1 MTKVLAAFRM
11 ASRLSRIGGLAE
23 RLNVSAVV
31 AGATADEAATVE
43 RGVVAA
49 VSNAIKHGYGGQS
62 NMPMKIV
69 VGCTSRGL
77 NIDVFDS
84 GPAIPPAVIASM
96 RGCRNWDPSD
106 PAPEAGTGLPTIGA
120 CMDGVAYDRRM
131 GVNRLRLTKGLTCAA
146 SAATRP
152 LVSSNRAD

>member
-1 MTKVLAAFRM
+1 MNKVLTIFRM

-31 AGATADEAATVE
+31 AGATAEEASTVE

-49 VSNAIKHGYGGQS
+49 VTNAIEHGYGGQS

-69 VGCTSRGL
+69 VGCTPQGL

-84 GPAIPPAVIASM
+84 GPAIPPAVIATM

-106 PAPEAGTGLPTIGA
+106 PAPETGKGLPTIGA
-120 CMDGVAYDRRM
+120 CMDGVSYDRRM
-131 GVNRLRLTKGLTCAA
+131 GVNRLRLSKGLTCTAA
-146 SAATRP
+146 AKAQPAAP
-152 LVSSNRAD
+152 AVQAD